1 MAAAAAGETPP
12 LQANY
17 VFGRAWPDLN
27 EGLSYTDTFCG
38 ADAETTASL
47 INFYSENYKS
57 SAPLPGWIHR
67 IRNGQVAYAAT
78 SS

>member
-1 MAAAAAGETPP
+1 TADAMAVAAAGETPP

-27 EGLSYTDTFCG
+27 EGLSYTDTFRG

-57 SAPLPGWIHR
+57 SAPLPGYVSDARAHLLIP
-67 IRNGQVAYAAT
+67 
-78 SS
+78 